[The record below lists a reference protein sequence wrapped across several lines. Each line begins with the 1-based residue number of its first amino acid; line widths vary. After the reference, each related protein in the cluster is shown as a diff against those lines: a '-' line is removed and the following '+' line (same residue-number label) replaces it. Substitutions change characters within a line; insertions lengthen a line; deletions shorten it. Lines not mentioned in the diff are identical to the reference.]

1 MLQAKFSI
9 GNDQARFIESYKEYG
24 FKDKSEMVR
33 KAINLL
39 QEELEENLLRN
50 SAEIYAEI
58 YAEEEDLRKLTEIA
72 IEGWPE

>member
-9 GNDQARFIESYKEYG
+9 GNDQAKFIENYKEYG

-39 QEELEENLLRN
+39 QEELEEKLLRD

-58 YAEEEDLRKLTEIA
+58 YTEEESLRMLTEFA

>member
-9 GNDQARFIESYKEYG
+9 GNDQAKFIENYKEYG

-39 QEELEENLLRN
+39 QEELEEKLLRD

-58 YAEEEDLRKLTEIA
+58 YKEEESLRMLTELA

>member
-9 GNDQARFIESYKEYG
+9 GDEQAKFIEHYKEYG

-39 QEELEENLLRN
+39 QTELDEKTLRE

-58 YAEEEDLRKLTEIA
+58 YEEEEDLRKLTEVA
-72 IEGWPE
+72 VEGWPE

>member
-9 GNDQARFIESYKEYG
+9 GDKQAKFIENYKEYG

-39 QEELEENLLRN
+39 QSELEEKALRE
-50 SAEIYAEI
+50 SAELYAEI
-58 YAEEEDLRKLTEIA
+58 YAEEEDLRKLTELA

>member
-9 GNDQARFIESYKEYG
+9 GSEQAKFIENYKDYG
-24 FKDKSEMVR
+24 FKDKSELVR

-39 QEELEENLLRN
+39 QEELEEKSLRE
-50 SAEIYAEI
+50 SAELYAEI
-58 YAEEEDLRKLTEIA
+58 YEQEEELRELTQAA

>member
-9 GNDQARFIESYKEYG
+9 GNDQAKFIENYKEYG

-39 QEELEENLLRN
+39 QEELEEKLLRD

-58 YAEEEDLRKLTEIA
+58 YTEEESLRMLTELA